1 MMVYFYEK
9 LSQNLHRYVGPSAGT
24 SPNAAYYV
32 SNGYLWFMPDIVYE
46 VGYPGPSCVKC
57 VVSGV
62 QHLIQQG
69 FVDKDA
75 VGAAGHSW
83 GGYQTAFLVT
93 RTNIFKAVESGA
105 PVSNMLS
112 AYGGIRY
119 DSGMSRQF
127 QYEQT
132 QSRIGGSP
140 WQYPM
145 RYTENSPI
153 HFADKVQTPVLILHN
168 DKDGAVPWTQGIEYF
183 VALKRLGKEAYL
195 FNYNG
200 EAHGLRKSANKRD
213 WTRRMAE
220 YFDHHLRGAEA
231 PAWMAEGVPY
241 RDRATEKLPHARS
254 YIEAHVKPSERL
266 LALESA
272 AEAAADERAEERRRS
287 RAEASA
293 AEASAGEASAG
304 SVGEPKQAVAPAK
317 KSSGPGTL
325 PDIGED
331 APTFSLLDEA
341 DIEHQLAD
349 YRGQKLLV
357 WFYPKADTPGCTLQ
371 GCGLRDEFKQFEDH
385 GVAVLGVSFDDA
397 RANTNFRTKHRFPFP
412 LLCDQERSMAIA
424 YGAADDAK
432 AAYARRIA
440 VLIDE
445 RGKVVKS
452 WDRVNPRS
460 FAAEALA
467 ALPQSQR

>member
-1 MMVYFYEK
+1 
-9 LSQNLHRYVGPSAGT
+9 
-24 SPNAAYYV
+24 
-32 SNGYLWFMPDIVYE
+32 
-46 VGYPGPSCVKC
+46 
-57 VVSGV
+57 
-62 QHLIQQG
+62 
-69 FVDKDA
+69 
-75 VGAAGHSW
+75 
-83 GGYQTAFLVT
+83 
-93 RTNIFKAVESGA
+93 
-105 PVSNMLS
+105 
-112 AYGGIRY
+112 
-119 DSGMSRQF
+119 
-127 QYEQT
+127 
-132 QSRIGGSP
+132 
-140 WQYPM
+140 
-145 RYTENSPI
+145 
-153 HFADKVQTPVLILHN
+153 
-168 DKDGAVPWTQGIEYF
+168 
-183 VALKRLGKEAYL
+183 
-195 FNYNG
+195 
-200 EAHGLRKSANKRD
+200 
-213 WTRRMAE
+213 MA
-220 YFDHHLRGAEA
+220 R
-231 PAWMAEGVPY
+231 
-241 RDRATEKLPHARS
+241 
-254 YIEAHVKPSERL
+254 
-266 LALESA
+266 
-272 AEAAADERAEERRRS
+272 ERAAERRRS